1 MRKTALVT
9 GVSGQDGSYLAK
21 FLLEKGYTVY
31 GSHRRNASGSLWRLD
46 ALSITNDVKLID
58 LELTEFFNIMR
69 VIERVKPDE
78 IYNLAAQSF
87 VKASFDQPIYTT
99 NVDAL
104 AVAYL
109 LETIRTLNPEIKIY
123 QASSSEMFGKVESA
137 PQNEQTPF
145 RPRSPYAIAKLYGHW
160 MIVNYREAY
169 DIFACSGILFNHE
182 SPLRGLEFVTR
193 KITKTLADI
202 KCGNAQI
209 LELGNIHTQ
218 RDWGF
223 AGEYV
228 RGMWLMLQQDAADD
242 YVLGTGE
249 SHSIKEFV
257 DVAARYAGFEL
268 EWEGS
273 DVKEIAVDRKS
284 GKTLVRI
291 NPEFFRPAEVDC
303 LRGDSTKARQKL
315 GWTPTV
321 TFEKLIEI
329 MMKADLDQVR
339 RG

>member
-1 MRKTALVT
+1 
-9 GVSGQDGSYLAK
+9 
-21 FLLEKGYTVY
+21 
-31 GSHRRNASGSLWRLD
+31 
-46 ALSITNDVKLID
+46 
-58 LELTEFFNIMR
+58 
-69 VIERVKPDE
+69 
-78 IYNLAAQSF
+78 
-87 VKASFDQPIYTT
+87 
-99 NVDAL
+99 
-104 AVAYL
+104 
-109 LETIRTLNPEIKIY
+109 
-123 QASSSEMFGKVESA
+123 
-137 PQNEQTPF
+137 
-145 RPRSPYAIAKLYGHW
+145 
-160 MIVNYREAY
+160 
-169 DIFACSGILFNHE
+169 
-182 SPLRGLEFVTR
+182 
-193 KITKTLADI
+193 
-202 KCGNAQI
+202 
-209 LELGNIHTQ
+209 
-218 RDWGF
+218 
-223 AGEYV
+223 
-228 RGMWLMLQQDAADD
+228 MLQQDAADD